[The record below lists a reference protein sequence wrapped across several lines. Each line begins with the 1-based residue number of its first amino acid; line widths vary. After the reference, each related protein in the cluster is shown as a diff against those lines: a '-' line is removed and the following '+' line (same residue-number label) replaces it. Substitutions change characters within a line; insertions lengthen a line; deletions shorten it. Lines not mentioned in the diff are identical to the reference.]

1 MKLQLRPFAFDEC
14 HNLVCLGN
22 DKFLLRAARPV
33 HLNHIDRGRIAKSE
47 VKTRIVSGCVASARD
62 NVATLPLS
70 TSSKVH
76 GGTDSV
82 PRALRA
88 AYQFK
93 FHPVMSVG

>member
-33 HLNHIDRGRIAKSE
+33 HLNHIDRGRIAKPE
-47 VKTRIVSGCVASARD
+47 GKTRIGSGCVASARD

-70 TSSKVH
+70 TTSKVRRC
-76 GGTDSV
+76 TDSV
-82 PRALRA
+82 PPALRP
-88 AYQFK
+88 AYPLPSPPFTLA
-93 FHPVMSVG
+93 